1 MPEIPNSCTTHPRTV
16 ALLGGG
22 VIGGGWAAR
31 FILNGVNVRLYDPA
45 SNAVEYVEKVLAN
58 ARRAYQRLTDVPL
71 PAEGALTLVD
81 SVEDA
86 VRDVDLVQESAP
98 ERVELK
104 QKLLAAASRAAGP
117 HALICSS
124 TSGFRPSLL
133 QAEMDHPECFLVAH
147 PFQPVYMLPLVELCG
162 GSRTAP
168 RMLDRAAAIFRSIGM
183 HPLKVR
189 KEVDGFI
196 ANRLGDAI
204 SRESLWL
211 VHDDV
216 ATLQEIDDAVR
227 YSWGLRRAV
236 MGAYRMADGGEGM
249 RQTIEQWAFK
259 WPWSRL
265 TEKPNMD
272 QAFLDRVAEQADTL
286 VKADPLEIP
295 TVQKRDDLLV
305 AVLHGLRSQGY
316 GPGGTLMRW
325 EQGLRERAPR
335 AQLRDGS
342 GPLLAPTISVPSD
355 WIDVNGHVA
364 ESRYLQLC
372 SDATGTV
379 TRYIGI
385 DAEYRSRSGAYYTLE
400 THLCHLGELHAGD
413 RIQVSTQV
421 LGVDDKRLHLF
432 HVISR
437 EGGERPVAT
446 GEQMLIHVDAA
457 SKRSGPVKGGVR
469 ESLWRLAQVHAQLP
483 RPERA
488 SASIR
493 LPLSTQAAG

>member
-1 MPEIPNSCTTHPRTV
+1 MPENPYITRTPPRAV
-16 ALLGGG
+16 GLLGGG

-31 FILNGVNVRLYDPA
+31 FILNGVDVRLYDPA
-45 SNAVEYVEKVLAN
+45 PNAVEYVQKMLAN
-58 ARRAYQRLTDVPL
+58 ARRAYRRLTGVPL
-71 PAEGALTLVD
+71 PIEGALTLAD
-81 SVEDA
+81 SVADA
-86 VRDVDLVQESAP
+86 VRGVDLVQESAP
-98 ERVELK
+98 ERLDLK
-104 QKLLAAASRAAGP
+104 QELLATASRAAGP
-117 HALICSS
+117 DALICSS

-147 PFQPVYMLPLVELCG
+147 PFQPVYMLPLVELCSG
-162 GSRTAP
+162 ERTAP
-168 RMLDRAAAIFRSIGM
+168 KMLDRAAAIFRAIGM
-183 HPLKVR
+183 HPLVVR

-249 RQTIEQWAFK
+249 RETIEQWAFK

-272 QAFLDRVAEQADTL
+272 RAFLDKAAEQADAL
-286 VKADPLEIP
+286 VKADPLDVP
-295 TVQKRDDLLV
+295 TVHKRDDLLV
-305 AVLHGLRSQGY
+305 ALLQGLRSQGY
-316 GPGGTLMRW
+316 GPGETLARW
-325 EQGLRERAPR
+325 EQGLRERAPLP
-335 AQLRDGS
+335 QLHDGS
-342 GPLLAPTISVPSD
+342 GRLRMPTLAVPSD
-355 WIDVNGHVA
+355 WIDGNGHVA
-364 ESRYLQLC
+364 ESRYLQVC
-372 SDATGTV
+372 SDATGTLAH
-379 TRYIGI
+379 YIGI
-385 DAEYRSRSGAYYTLE
+385 DAEYRSQSGAYYTLE

-432 HVISR
+432 HVITR

-446 GEQMLIHVDAA
+446 GEQMLIHVDAGT
-457 SKRSGPVKGGVR
+457 KRSGPVKGDVR
-469 ESLWRLAQVHAQLP
+469 ERLFGLARVHAQLP
-483 RPERA
+483 RPDRA

-493 LPLSTQAAG
+493 LPPSSVS